1 MNPYLL
7 GINPWFFYAL
17 FMILAITGSIVVSR
31 YKFDNIKRSSIG
43 GLLVVLALYGFTSYK
58 SFMSQPI
65 SEEKAEQL
73 DLAINES
80 FGNPYAESFRT
91 ALSELG
97 EEKGNTT
104 GGSTFALE
112 GSKIYLDYV
121 TRNDFNKLVK
131 LYEQSKKI
139 ELN

>member
-7 GINPWFFYAL
+7 GINSLFFYAL
-17 FMILAITGSIVVSR
+17 FLILGIVGIIFISR
-31 YKFDNIKRSSIG
+31 YKLNNIKRSVIG
-43 GLLVVLALYGFTSYK
+43 GILVVLAIYGFTSYK
-58 SFMSQPI
+58 TFMSQPI

-73 DLAINES
+73 DLAINQS
-80 FGNPYAESFRT
+80 YGNPHADEFRT

-97 EEKGNTT
+97 QEKGNTT

-121 TRNDFNKLVK
+121 TRKDFNDLVK
-131 LYEQSKKI
+131 LYEESKTK
-139 ELN
+139 N